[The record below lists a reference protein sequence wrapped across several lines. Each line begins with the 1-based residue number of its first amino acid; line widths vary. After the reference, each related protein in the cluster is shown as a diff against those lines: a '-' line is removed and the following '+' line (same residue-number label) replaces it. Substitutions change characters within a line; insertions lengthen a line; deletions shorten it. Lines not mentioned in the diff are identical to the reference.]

1 MDKHDVSCLRTFHVT
16 DGGGRGGYK
25 TSSVEAVENFMR

>member
-1 MDKHDVSCLRTFHVT
+1 MDKYDVSCLRTFHVT
-16 DGGGRGGYK
+16 GGGGYE